1 MSPPRIYID
10 GLFWPLAKANIS
22 VLDRGFA
29 YGDGLFETLRAYSK
43 KVFRLEDHLD
53 RLFHSAHLIFLE
65 LPMTRSEIRSAIY
78 MTMELNGLSDS
89 IIRLTA
95 TRGEQDSGI
104 SIDHESP
111 PTIVIQVRP
120 VRAIPKTAYENGV
133 AISLFKN
140 SALRTQGVPNQIK
153 SCNYL
158 SHIILREMALKEGS
172 FEGILLDHNNNVTE
186 GTISN
191 IFIIKDNKLK
201 TPSLN
206 EFVLRGV
213 TRQAV
218 LDLALAHNISCKEEK
233 ITENELYEADE
244 LFITNSGIEI
254 LPVCEINRRKLKDG
268 KPGPMTKYIHKL
280 FLKSFEEP
288 LEK

>member
-1 MSPPRIYID
+1 MPTPLIYLN
-10 GLFWPLAKANIS
+10 GLFWPLDKANIS

-29 YGDGLFETLRAYSK
+29 YGDGLFETFRAYSK
-43 KVFRLEDHLD
+43 EVFRLEDHLD

-78 MTMELNGLSDS
+78 TTMELNRLSDS

-104 SIDHESP
+104 NIDHDSP
-111 PTIVIQVRP
+111 PTIVIQARP
-120 VRAIPKTAYENGV
+120 VKAIPETAYEKGI

-140 SALRTQGVPNQIK
+140 SALSTQGVPNQIK

-158 SHIILREMALKEGS
+158 SHIILREKALKEGS

-191 IFIIKDNKLK
+191 IFIIKNNELR
-201 TPSLN
+201 TPLLN

-218 LDLALAHNISCKEEK
+218 LDLALANNISCKEEK
-233 ITENELYEADE
+233 ITEKELYEADE

-254 LPVCEINRRKLKDG
+254 LPVCKVNRCKFRDG
-268 KPGPMTKYIHKL
+268 KPGLMTKYIHKL
-280 FLKSFEEP
+280 FLKSFEESF
-288 LEK
+288 LK